1 MKKIIYISAAV
12 IISLNVTGCT
22 SSKKLVP
29 SEAATET
36 VSLKAR
42 DHYLQGLFLQMEER
56 FEEAFVQFDQAL
68 LYDSTSAT
76 IHNSLAYNRMKLGNY
91 DTALYYLEKAARL
104 DSLNEETL
112 QLKAECYFRLKQ
124 DDKAITAYKEL
135 LRLNPYN
142 EDARNFLLFLYEKN
156 QDEMAKAQLYEQLI
170 DLYGSDRKI
179 LEQIANIYLRNMQH
193 DKAIHYY
200 NEILKSDSTDAGI
213 WYMLG
218 RIEENRQNFDEAKN
232 YYNRAVTYK
241 PDFIDAIEHLAMLY
255 RREQEWQKVI
265 DLYQPLFKRDSTDL
279 SSRIM
284 IAESK
289 FYLEDLVEAKK
300 LLLPVINTPG
310 IPWGAFD
317 IMGRIELN
325 AKNHDAAIGYF
336 RKIIKEDRKN
346 RFGWLYL
353 GFTYNDMD
361 SLKKA
366 EKIYSEAIEELPE
379 DASLWTFYGITLQEL
394 KKYREA
400 IPPLQ
405 KALELEPMNFNALS
419 TLPVVYESLKMYTQ
433 SDSLYDEG
441 LKRFPDNH
449 LLLNNYGYSLSERN
463 IRMNDALA
471 MAQKAIEA
479 QPDNPAYLDTVG
491 WIYYKLGNLEE
502 AARNIER
509 SIQVRETSSV
519 VLDHLGDIYYEMGK
533 LIDANIL
540 WEKALELEPDNEN
553 VKTKLEKNK

>member
-1 MKKIIYISAAV
+1 MKKIIYITTAV
-12 IISLNVTGCT
+12 ILSVTVIGCT
-22 SSKKLVP
+22 SSRKLVP
-29 SEAATET
+29 ADAKTET

-56 FEEAFVQFDQAL
+56 FDEAFVQFDQAL

-76 IHNSLAYNRMKLGNY
+76 IHNSLAYTRMKLGNY

-124 DDKAITAYKEL
+124 DDQAVTTYKKL
-135 LRLNPYN
+135 LKLDPYN

-156 QDEMAKAQLYEQLI
+156 QDEIAKAELYEQLI

-193 DKAIHYY
+193 DKAIYYY

-218 RIEENRQNFDEAKN
+218 RIEENRQDFDKARN
-232 YYNRAVTYK
+232 YYSKAVTYK
-241 PDFIDAIEHLAMLY
+241 SDFIDAIEHLAMLY

-289 FYLEDLVEAKK
+289 FYLEDLDEAKK
-300 LLLPVINTPG
+300 LLLPVINSPG
-310 IPWGAFD
+310 IPWGAYD
-317 IMGRIELN
+317 IIGRIELN
-325 AKNHDAAIGYF
+325 EKNYPAAIGYF
-336 RKIIKEDRKN
+336 SKIIKGDRKN

-353 GFTYNDMD
+353 GFTYSDMD
-361 SLKKA
+361 SLNKA
-366 EKIYSEAIEELPE
+366 AQIYSDAIKELPE

-400 IPPLQ
+400 IPPLR

-419 TLPVVYESLKMYTQ
+419 TLPVVYESLKMYAQ
-433 SDSLYDEG
+433 SDSVYEDG

-463 IRMNDALA
+463 IRMDEALA
-471 MAQKAIEA
+471 MAKKAIEA

-491 WIYYKLGNLEE
+491 WIYFKLGNLEE

-509 SIQVRETSSV
+509 SVQIRETSSI

-540 WEKALELEPDNEN
+540 WEKALEIEPDNEN
-553 VKTKLEKNK
+553 VKSKMDKNK